1 MSNHKAKGTK
11 KILTLRQNFPI
22 KSIIKFYWYTYKRVV
37 FAGGVM
43 CVSCVTATHSHC
55 VYSSFIYYFL
65 FSCMQHTFMY
75 MCFASFS
82 QHVKLNIH
90 TNRFSSIWYCVSYA
104 KICRSQYNKYVNG
117 GGGFRTLYWRI
128 PTHIYIHYSDDAVV
142 VVCLLRG
149 QQTGTAA
156 AAQTYHK
163 ILHELKYIRF
173 TFAYSMHIYITYI
186 LCILR

>member
-1 MSNHKAKGTK
+1 M
-11 KILTLRQNFPI
+11 
-22 KSIIKFYWYTYKRVV
+22 
-37 FAGGVM
+37 
-43 CVSCVTATHSHC
+43 CVTATHSHC
-55 VYSSFIYYFL
+55 VYSSFIYIFFL

-75 MCFASFS
+75 MCFASSS

-104 KICRSQYNKYVNG
+104 KICRSQYNKYVSGG

-128 PTHIYIHYSDDAVV
+128 PTHIYIHYSDD
-142 VVCLLRG
+142 VVCLPRG
-149 QQTGTAA
+149 QQTGTAAAA

-173 TFAYSMHIYITYI
+173 TFAYSMHISIYHVYPLYIEI
-186 LCILR
+186 N